1 MFGHVL
7 PEGHCRTDPGHT
19 QLTWERLGILKK
31 LKGMDAWMDGCFP
44 KSAIEL
50 QTSGFSPSNKVF
62 ISVNCF
68 HSIKV
73 KPGTYILKK
82 SCSYPNLLVIVVLLL
97 HFETE
102 TIASTL
108 LDGTFKD
115 KLSVRSCKSYDSLQ
129 SFLVRKSKPQK
140 KKTKTQA
147 SMGTVKCTRLVVS
160 VVQILDF
167 KRWQGWKLNTI
178 WS

>member
-1 MFGHVL
+1 MHG
-7 PEGHCRTDPGHT
+7 
-19 QLTWERLGILKK
+19 W
-31 LKGMDAWMDGCFP
+31 MDRCMDGWMHGWMDGCFP

-50 QTSGFSPSNKVF
+50 QTSSFSPSNKVF

-73 KPGTYILKK
+73 KPETCILKK

-97 HFETE
+97 HFETDNCQHSPWWYIQRQIVSQKLQVLWFNAE
-102 TIASTL
+102 LSCQKIKASE
-108 LDGTFKD
+108 
-115 KLSVRSCKSYDSLQ
+115 
-129 SFLVRKSKPQK
+129 
-140 KKTKTQA
+140 KKTKTR
-147 SMGTVKCTRLVVS
+147 MGTVKCTRLVVS
-160 VVQILDF
+160 VVQIMDF